1 MFLARATLSSD
12 ASGSTSSALPW
23 PPNNISWL
31 ETTVRGG
38 GEVIRCQKLQFS
50 DFPNSVYLTV
60 LSVSPV

>member
-1 MFLARATLSSD
+1 MSLGPLMLLAAQVRS
-12 ASGSTSSALPW
+12 W
-23 PPNNISWL
+23 PPDNISWL

-60 LSVSPV
+60 YSVSPV